1 MPLAVSD
8 KDSKMS
14 WIVCAVVVVVQ
25 MLIPSL
31 LFVFGV
37 FFIVFIREYN
47 TSRANVAWIGS
58 VAYGLSMTFGPVAS
72 ILVNRFGHRVVMIA
86 GGLLCAVAVF
96 LSSFVTHLNQMFGSF
111 SVLYGIGTC
120 MSVSPT
126 MTIAPK
132 FFDKHMTLAV
142 GLMTA
147 GSSIGTLIMAPVSQT
162 LIDAIGWR
170 NTFRCFSGTCLF
182 SAICCCLIRP
192 LPSSEQETPLESI
205 KQSPA
210 RKLMQELKLWK
221 NRVFVVWTCAVTCVM
236 FGYYIPY
243 VHLVSYAQDIGI
255 PPEKG
260 SMLIMVLGITT
271 AIGRVMFGKI
281 VGLGVLNRLHMHQL
295 SMVVTGT
302 AVMMLPM
309 IRSFI
314 GIIFYVVVV
323 GLVDGCYVVLL
334 PVLTVSL
341 MAGENSVTAWGF
353 LIGTSSVTFTLG
365 PPVAGA
371 LFDALGSYNV
381 AFHCAGIP
389 VITGAIIL
397 FFIPWA
403 QRTSRSENAMVVVSD
418 MECSDQE
425 QYDFADD
432 LIDEARRVQ
441 ERRSKSVGK
450 DGTIDIDQI
459 QLHFPAGGKSR
470 SRRFRDQGTSTL
482 PDNIQYVPQDLKEAI
497 TMLQENARL
506 ISEMLAN
513 GNPQSKAEAAQNER
527 WGAKSRSE
535 MVQPTVMDIQ
545 PQKMISIMSIP
556 GGLTI
561 SHWEPRAP
569 NATDSISNPP
579 SMFSS
584 QSFLQNAQSFHS
596 RNLSEYIVSPG
607 AQGHSP
613 IQQNSGIA
621 TSPKEMALG
630 MQAHSPIQQSTGIPT
645 SPKDI
650 AMGQQATS
658 PLQQNIGIITSPQ
671 ERATGSQTHSPM
683 QRNIIKLPQERN
695 DTPCIN
701 IPSISPQQNTRAV
714 ADLLDKSNI
723 SNVPVD
729 TSEIHSDQM
738 DSAMAFTKKVLS
750 PTSPPQILSQQE
762 PSTSGPSPRA
772 TIRSPVL
779 CAIPE
784 VTIGQPINQPKAE
797 VRTDN
802 LTADDTDKWTD
813 NSPNDP
819 KPFMKQNSG
828 EEISIH
834 SDTQTS
840 SGAAIQS
847 DSSLSVK
854 ESVSV
859 ASAGE
864 IDVFTHLFDDHDEPT
879 V

>member
-1 MPLAVSD
+1 MAKGDKGLLSD
-8 KDSKMS
+8 NDDQELENMEATCTTPEFRKDSWQS
-14 WIVCAVVVVVQ
+14 F
-25 MLIPSL
+25 LICFAL
-31 LFVFGV
+31 LLNRA
-37 FFIVFIREYN
+37 FIVGVLHSWGFFLVAFVKDIKSSTE
-47 TSRANVAWIGS
+47 TAAWIGS

-96 LSSFVTHLNQMFGSF
+96 LSSFVSHLNQMFGSF

-132 FFDKHMTLAV
+132 YFDKHMTLAV

-170 NTFRCFSGTCLF
+170 NTFRCFPGTCLF
-182 SAICCCLIRP
+182 SAICCCLVRP
-192 LPSSEQETPLESI
+192 LPSSEQETPLETI
-205 KQSPA
+205 KKSPA

-389 VITGAIIL
+389 VISGAIIL

-403 QRTSRSENAMVVVSD
+403 QRTSRTENAMVVVSD

-432 LIDEARRVQ
+432 LIDEARNVQ
-441 ERRSKSVGK
+441 ERRSKSAGK
-450 DGTIDIDQI
+450 DGIDIDQI
-459 QLHFPAGGKSR
+459 QLHFPASGKSR

-482 PDNIQYVPQDLKEAI
+482 PDNIQYVPQDLTEAI

-506 ISEMLAN
+506 ISEMLSS

-527 WGAKSRSE
+527 WSAKSRSE
-535 MVQPTVMDIQ
+535 MVQPTAMDIQ

-569 NATDSISNPP
+569 NTSDSISNPP

-584 QSFLQNAQSFHS
+584 QSYLQNAQSFHS
-596 RNLSEYIVSPG
+596 RNLSDYIVSPG

-613 IQQNSGIA
+613 LHQNAGIF
-621 TSPKEMALG
+621 P
-630 MQAHSPIQQSTGIPT
+630 
-645 SPKDI
+645 SPKDMP
-650 AMGQQATS
+650 MGQQATS
-658 PLQQNIGIITSPQ
+658 PLQQDIGIITSPK
-671 ERATGSQTHSPM
+671 ERAFGSLTHSQM
-683 QRNIIKLPQERN
+683 QQNIIKSPQERN
-695 DTPCIN
+695 DAPCIN
-701 IPSISPQQNTRAV
+701 IPNISSQQNTRAL
-714 ADLLDKSNI
+714 ADQSNI
-723 SNVPVD
+723 SKIPVD
-729 TSEIHSDQM
+729 TSKIHSDQR
-738 DSAMAFTKKVLS
+738 DSATAFSKKVMS
-750 PTSPPQILSQQE
+750 PKSPPQMLSPQE
-762 PSTSGPSPRA
+762 PSTSGLSPRA
-772 TIRSPVL
+772 GVRSPVL

-784 VTIGQPINQPKAE
+784 VTIGQPINKPKAE
-797 VRTDN
+797 VRTDD
-802 LTADDTDKWTD
+802 LTADDTDRWID

-819 KPFMKQNSG
+819 ELFLKQHSG
-828 EEISIH
+828 ERISIH
-834 SDTQTS
+834 SDSQIS
-840 SGAAIQS
+840 SGEVIQS
-847 DSSLSVK
+847 DSSLSAGK
-854 ESVSV
+854 STSGT
-859 ASAGE
+859 SAGE

-879 V
+879 A